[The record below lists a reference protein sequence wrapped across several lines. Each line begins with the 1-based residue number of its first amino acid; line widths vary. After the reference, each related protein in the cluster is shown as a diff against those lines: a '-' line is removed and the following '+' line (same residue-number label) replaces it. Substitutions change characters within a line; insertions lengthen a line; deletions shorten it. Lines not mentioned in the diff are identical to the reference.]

1 MATEEQI
8 LEALKK
14 VDDPELHKSLVELG
28 MVDKIELSN
37 STADITIKLTVP
49 GCPMKN
55 RISADITRE
64 LNEIQDISKINVH
77 FTTMTPQERG
87 EVRKKVTGGG
97 GGEKEQPDTSKIA
110 KYVVAICSG
119 KGGVGKS
126 TVTANLAR
134 AFSEKGLKV
143 GLLDADVY
151 GFSIPRMLGVTQAPN
166 IVEEMIIPADKEG
179 IKVVSMGFFVPEDA
193 PVIWRGPLIHKT
205 ITQFIND
212 VVWDSPD
219 VLLMDLPPGTGDVTI
234 TIAQT
239 LPQAEMIVVTTP
251 QPAAANVASRV
262 AALAEKTN
270 LHVLG
275 VVENMSYYLL
285 PDNTKDYIFG
295 KEGGRLLAKRI
306 GAEFFGEIPLN
317 TEIRKASDVGDSIFS
332 GNGDNPVV
340 SAYRDIADK
349 IMSRLDKKQ

>member
-1 MATEEQI
+1 MATKDEI
-8 LEALKK
+8 LDALKR

-28 MVDKIELSN
+28 MVDKIETSN
-37 STADITIKLTVP
+37 GTADITIKLTTP

-64 LNEIQDISKINVH
+64 VNTIPDVSKTNVH
-77 FTTMTPQERG
+77 FTSMSQEELA
-87 EVRKKVTGGG
+87 EVKKKVTGSSGKD
-97 GGEKEQPDTSKIA
+97 EVDTSKIA
-110 KYVVAICSG
+110 KHVVAICSG

-134 AFSEKGLKV
+134 ALTEKGLKV

-166 IVEEMIIPADKEG
+166 IVEEMIIPADKDG

-205 ITQFIND
+205 ITQFITD
-212 VVWDSPD
+212 VVWDEPD

-239 LPQAEMIVVTTP
+239 LPQAEMVVVTTP

-262 AALAEKTN
+262 ASMADKTN

-285 PDNTKDYIFG
+285 PDNTKDYVFG
-295 KEGGRLLAKRI
+295 KDGGKLLAKRV
-306 GAEFFGEIPLN
+306 GTEFFGEIPLN
-317 TEIRKASDVGDSIFS
+317 TDVRKAADVGDSIFTEDS
-332 GNGDNPVV
+332 DNAVV
-340 SAYRDIADK
+340 KAYRDIANKMID
-349 IMSRLDKKQ
+349 RLNKKQ